1 MAALT
6 SEVVRDE
13 TFERRHAS
21 MEALVAELRERTA
34 LVAAGGGEKATSS
47 ATALAASSPR
57 ASESTASSIPGR
69 RSSS

>member
-21 MEALVAELRERTA
+21 MEALVDELRERSA
-34 LVAAGGGEKATSS
+34 RVAAGGGEKAT
-47 ATALAASSPR
+47 
-57 ASESTASSIPGR
+57 
-69 RSSS
+69 